1 MRYTEVRMARIG
13 HELLADIDKETVDF
27 GPNYDGSEQEPLI
40 LPARIPNLLIN
51 GSSGIAVG
59 MATNIPPHNIN
70 EVIDGC
76 LALLHHSEMTVDDR
90 ITSYNVCY
98 TKLLRTAMS
107 TVKANEK
114 VIEPRE
120 IRRKLGLNQQQFWSK
135 IGVTQSGGSRYE
147 SGRNMPRPVRELL
160 RLVHVEQVDIQRV
173 KKEDVEIIDYLK
185 SEDPDLY
192 KTLKKSAKA
201 KKKAG

>member
-1 MRYTEVRMARIG
+1 
-13 HELLADIDKETVDF
+13 
-27 GPNYDGSEQEPLI
+27 
-40 LPARIPNLLIN
+40 
-51 GSSGIAVG
+51 
-59 MATNIPPHNIN
+59 
-70 EVIDGC
+70 
-76 LALLHHSEMTVDDR
+76 
-90 ITSYNVCY
+90 
-98 TKLLRTAMS
+98 MS
-107 TVKANEK
+107 TEKANEK

-201 KKKAG
+201 KKKAA